1 MTEKKPKEIKVTVV
15 DYTTFSSY
23 DFQEPAIWWILSA
36 TGDYYYFHC
45 AKREDAQ
52 LKCDQT
58 FGKGFYQVKTSRII
72 KTKSKLESGG
82 QSVYATA
89 TTRGQKKYN

>member
-1 MTEKKPKEIKVTVV
+1 MVEKKVKEIKVTVV

-23 DFQEPAIWWILSA
+23 DFQEPAVWWILSA

-45 AKREDAQ
+45 AKREEAQ

-58 FGKGFYQVKTSRII
+58 FGKDFYKVKTSRII
-72 KTKSKLESGG
+72 KTKSSLESGG
-82 QSVYATA
+82 YSCTGVGS
-89 TTRGQKKYN
+89 RKK

>member
-1 MTEKKPKEIKVTVV
+1 MTEAKKKEIKVTLVS
-15 DYTTFSSY
+15 YTDFSSY
-23 DFQEPAIWWILSA
+23 DFQEPATWWTLSA

-52 LKCDQT
+52 LKCDEM
-58 FGKGFYQVKTSRII
+58 FGKGFYSVKTSRIV

-89 TTRGQKKYN
+89 TTKGQKKYN